1 MNLAVILATSAQP
14 MLFAR
19 SVLKNYFKQRFSVDI
34 RRLKF
39 FIVTAEE
46 RNIGRAAERLHITQP
61 PLTRHIQSLEDE
73 LGVQLFRRTSS
84 GVELTQAG
92 TALLVHAKNITAHV
106 ELATEQIRRVAAG
119 KEGRIDIGIFG
130 SAMLDIIPRI
140 LSSFSQACPHV
151 KVVLHNAAKDRQLE
165 ALQQGRIMIAFDRYF
180 RPVPELQS
188 ELISQESLWIALNQ
202 RNPLAQKSSIT
213 LADLK
218 VEPLIGEQDQ
228 SVLFANQELFR
239 LQNFSPLI
247 VHKAADMISAVVMV
261 SGGFGSALV
270 PESVLNLNL
279 PDVVFRPLA
288 PDIASTVDLHCVYRK
303 DEKSPLLVA
312 LLNCIHDF
320 KRQHPILLE
329 YLNMP

>member
-1 MNLAVILATSAQP
+1 M
-14 MLFAR
+14 
-19 SVLKNYFKQRFSVDI
+19 DI

>member
-1 MNLAVILATSAQP
+1 M
-14 MLFAR
+14 
-19 SVLKNYFKQRFSVDI
+19 DI

-92 TALLVHAKNITAHV
+92 MALLTHAKNISAHV
-106 ELATEQIRRVAAG
+106 ELATEQIRRVAEG

-130 SAMLDIIPRI
+130 SAMLNIIPRI

-151 KVVLHNAAKDRQLE
+151 NVVLHNAPKDRQLE
-165 ALQQGRIMIAFDRYF
+165 ALQQGRIMIALDRYF
-180 RPVPELQS
+180 RPMPELQS
-188 ELISQESLWIALNQ
+188 ELITQEPLWIALNQ
-202 RNPLAQKSSIT
+202 RNPLAQKSSIN

-218 VEPLIGEQDQ
+218 VEPLIGEQDK
-228 SVLFANQELFR
+228 SVFFASQELFR

-261 SGGFGSALV
+261 SGGFGSSLV

-303 DEKSPLLVA
+303 DEKSPLLAA
-312 LLNCIHDF
+312 LLTCIHDF
-320 KRQHPILLE
+320 KRQPPIPLE
-329 YLNMP
+329 YRDMP

>member
-1 MNLAVILATSAQP
+1 
-14 MLFAR
+14 
-19 SVLKNYFKQRFSVDI
+19 VDI

-92 TALLVHAKNITAHV
+92 TALLAHAQNISAHV

-119 KEGRIDIGIFG
+119 KEGRIDIGVFG
-130 SAMLDIIPRI
+130 SAMLNIIPRI
-140 LSSFSQACPHV
+140 LSSFALACPQV
-151 KVVLHNAAKDRQLE
+151 NVVLHNAPKNRQLE

-180 RPVPELQS
+180 REHPELQS
-188 ELISQESLWIALNQ
+188 ELIYREPLWMALNQ
-202 RNPLAQKSSIT
+202 RNPLAQKANIS

-228 SVLFANQELFR
+228 SVFFASQDLFR
-239 LQNFSPLI
+239 LQNFSPII

-261 SGGFGSALV
+261 SGGFGSSLV
-270 PESVLNLNL
+270 PESVLNLKL

-303 DEKSPLLVA
+303 DEKSPLLAA
-312 LLNCIHDF
+312 LLACVHDF
-320 KRQHPILLE
+320 KRQHPIPSG
-329 YLNMP
+329 YQGMS